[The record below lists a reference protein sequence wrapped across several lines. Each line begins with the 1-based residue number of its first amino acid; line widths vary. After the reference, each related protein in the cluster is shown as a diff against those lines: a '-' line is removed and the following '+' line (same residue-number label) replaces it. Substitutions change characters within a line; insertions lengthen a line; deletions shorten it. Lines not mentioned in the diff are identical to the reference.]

1 MIEQNI
7 FLKQYICKKLEQMI
21 AFYKKLLFLWVVF
34 SIGTLQG
41 QMITGQI
48 VDKNTQETLPGAT
61 VYLDGTSLSTITDSE
76 GNFRLNIQNTKA
88 TLVVSFIGYQTYK
101 LENPNKY
108 SGKKLKILLAEES
121 IALDEVI
128 IGKGPFSRTQMM
140 KVFREQFLGESR
152 AGASC
157 KIENEKDIVL
167 YYDVSNNTLN
177 ASSRNPLRIQNKYL
191 DYYVNFD
198 LEDFKVEYNFK
209 SLEKNNQLRSYFSG
223 TTFYKDLNQS
233 KHAQKRRKTTFYGSA
248 QHFAYTLAHEAWE
261 KEETRLFVDG
271 FQVNPKDYF
280 QVKDTLGIKK
290 VTLIK
295 EPQKENPN
303 FKIRESRGSING
315 ALPKKRSQF
324 IKINFNILYQKD
336 KQSIIE
342 FVDKIIYVDANGN
355 YNPIYGILYGG
366 YIGTLKAGD
375 MLPTDYFQSNKEM
388 QKG

>member
-1 MIEQNI
+1 MIV
-7 FLKQYICKKLEQMI
+7 
-21 AFYKKLLFLWVVF
+21 FYKKLLFLLVVF
-34 SIGTLQG
+34 SVGTLQG
-41 QMITGQI
+41 QIITGHI
-48 VDKNTQETLPGAT
+48 VDKNTQESLPGAT
-61 VYLDGTSLSTITDSE
+61 VYLDGTSISTITDTE
-76 GNFRLNIQNTKA
+76 GNFRLNIQNNKA
-88 TLVVSFIGYQTYK
+88 TLVISFIGYLTYK
-101 LENPNKY
+101 LENPSQY
-108 SGKKLKILLAEES
+108 FGKKLKILLIEDS
-121 IALDEVI
+121 ITLDEVV
-128 IGKGPFSRTQMM
+128 IGKGPFTRTQMM
-140 KVFREQFLGESR
+140 KVFRAQFLGESK
-152 AGASC
+152 AGSSC

-198 LEDFKVEYNFK
+198 LEDFKIEYNFK
-209 SLEKNNQLRSYFSG
+209 SLEKYNQVKSYFSG
-223 TTFYKDLNQS
+223 TTFFKDLKSS
-233 KHAQKRRKTTFYGSA
+233 KNAQKRRRGAFYGSA
-248 QHFAYTLAHEAWE
+248 QHFAYTLSHEAWE
-261 KEETRLFVDG
+261 KQEIRLFVGG

-290 VTLIK
+290 VALIK

-315 ALPKKRSQF
+315 VSPKQRSQF
-324 IKINFNILYQKD
+324 IKANFNILYQKD

-342 FVDKIIYVDANGN
+342 FVDKIIYVDDNGN

-375 MLPTDYFQSNKEM
+375 MLPIDYFQSNKEI